1 VEEHVPETLALQPD
15 AVRESHVAATQT
27 QRLPVEAFGV
37 TDTGQRRA
45 ANEDSFA
52 VVYHHGLFMVADGM
66 GGRNAGEVAS
76 KMAIDCV
83 REAFESV
90 DTTWPSAAGEDPG
103 RMPSARLLI
112 AGIQRANS
120 RIVNLARR
128 ESDKSGMGTTF
139 AGILVLQARVVI
151 AHVGDSRVYRLR
163 AKQLDQLTEDHSLL
177 NEYIREGRWDPA
189 EADAFPRPEIITRA
203 VGADDELEVD
213 TRIDA
218 PVPGDVYLICSDG
231 LSNMLDRPEL
241 AAIMLKYRD
250 ITQCGGKLIDAANR
264 RGGSDNI
271 TAVLV
276 RVG

>member
-1 VEEHVPETLALQPD
+1 MPETLALQPD
-15 AVRESHVAATQT
+15 AARESHVAATQI
-27 QRLPVEAFGV
+27 QRLPIEAFGV
-37 TDTGQRRA
+37 TDTGRRRA

-52 VVYHHGLFMVADGM
+52 VVYRHGVFMVADGM
-66 GGRNAGEVAS
+66 GGHNAGDVAS

-83 REAFESV
+83 REAFENA
-90 DTTWPSAAGEDPG
+90 DTTWPSAAGEEPC
-103 RMPSARLLI
+103 RTPSARLLI

-120 RIVNLARR
+120 RIANLARR

-139 AGILVLQARVVI
+139 AGILVLQTRVVI

-163 AKQLDQLTEDHSLL
+163 GKQLDQLTEDHSLL
-177 NEYIREGRWDPA
+177 NQYIRNGQWDPA

-203 VGADDELEVD
+203 LGVDDELEVD

-218 PVPGDVYLICSDG
+218 PVPGDVYLVCSDG
-231 LSNMLDRPEL
+231 LSNMLDRREL

-250 ITQCGGKLIDAANR
+250 LTQCGGKLIDAANG
-264 RGGSDNI
+264 RGGADNI

-276 RVG
+276 RVGETAP